1 MSWSR
6 EEFPT
11 EGGTAVTPAEFE
23 MRRGK
28 EEKPK
33 WSRFDTSWLISLFGT
48 AVGAGIL
55 FLPINAGEG
64 GVYPLIVATIL
75 IGPMT
80 YFAHRGLSR
89 MVVAVREPTSDIT
102 EVSRQ
107 YFGRGAGIFITVVY
121 FLSIYPII
129 LIYAVSITNTVNSLM
144 VNQLGMDPWPR
155 WLLSLILV
163 LAMSAVMIA
172 GPKLVSIVTGWI
184 VYPLI
189 AALAFLI
196 IWLIP
201 YWQLDSFGE
210 MPAFG
215 DFVSSV
221 WLVIPVL
228 VFSFSFA
235 AATSQLTVSLKDRYK
250 LRAGMKATQII
261 KWTAVI
267 LTIFTMGFVWS
278 AALALGPEGMQEA
291 REANLPVVSYLA
303 NQLDQPFLQI
313 LGPAISIVAIASS
326 FFGHWLGGIEGGVGI
341 INNTFGTKDRNLN
354 QKYIRYGVIGFVVLT
369 AWIAAI
375 LNPSVLSLI
384 ESLSGPIIAM
394 VLYLLPMYAIHKVKV
409 LEPYRGLASNV
420 FVTIAGLVAVS
431 GIIYG
436 LLP

>member
-1 MSWSR
+1 MSWAR

-11 EGGTAVTPAEFE
+11 EGGTAVTPAEYE
-23 MRRGK
+23 MHRDH
-28 EEKPK
+28 EKSG

-55 FLPINAGEG
+55 FLPINAGQG
-64 GVYPLIVATIL
+64 GIYPLLIATIV

-102 EVSRQ
+102 AVSRQ
-107 YFGRGAGIFITVVY
+107 YFGRGPGIFITIVY

-129 LIYAVSITNTVNSLM
+129 LIYAVSMTNTVESLM
-144 VNQLGMDPWPR
+144 VNQFGLEPWPR
-155 WLLSLILV
+155 WLLSLLLV
-163 LAMSAVMIA
+163 LAMSAVMVA

-189 AALAFLI
+189 AALGFLI

-201 YWQLDSFGE
+201 HWQLEGFTDL
-210 MPAFG
+210 PAPG
-215 DFVSSV
+215 DFAMSV
-221 WLVIPVL
+221 WTVIPVL
-228 VFSFSFA
+228 VFAFSFA
-235 AATSQLTVSLKDRYK
+235 AATSQLTVSLKSAYNM
-250 LRAGMKATQII
+250 RAGLKATQII
-261 KWTAVI
+261 KWTTII

-278 AALALGPEGMQEA
+278 SALALGSEGLAEA

-303 NQLDQPFLQI
+303 NELDQPFLQ
-313 LGPAISIVAIASS
+313 LMGPAISIVAIASS
-326 FFGHWLGGIEGGVGI
+326 FFGHWLGAIEGGIGI
-341 INNTFGTKDRNLN
+341 INNSLGSGRRQLN
-354 QKYIRYGVIGFVVLT
+354 QKAIRYGVIGFVVLT

-384 ESLSGPIIAM
+384 ESLSGPVIAM
-394 VLYLLPMYAIHKVKV
+394 VLYLLPMYAIHKVELLK
-409 LEPYRGLASNV
+409 PYRGLASNV
-420 FVTIAGLVAVS
+420 FVTIAGIVAVS
-431 GIIYG
+431 GIIFG